1 MENIVFFDGVC
12 SFCNQSVDFL
22 IKIDKKN
29 RLKFASLQGETAK
42 SKLNQ
47 STLDQIDSIVY
58 YQESKIYTKSK
69 AIIKLLIDIGG
80 IWKVAYLGYIIPN
93 FIRDYLYDLIA
104 RNRYKWFGKRE
115 TCRLPNEEEREKILS

>member
-29 RLKFASLQGETAK
+29 CLKFASLQGETAK

-47 STLDQIDSIVY
+47 STLDKIDSIVY
-58 YQESKIYTKSK
+58 YQNSKIYTKSK
-69 AIIKLLIDIGG
+69 AIIKLLMDIGG

-115 TCRLPNEEEREKILS
+115 TCRLPNEEEKGKILV